1 MPSKTPVHTTRT
13 AALLVLA
20 MTLAGAAALAQ
31 TPAGPAGAGTAT
43 PSSRGQAL
51 YNTHCI
57 ACHNTQVHWRD
68 AKLAGDWPSLK
79 AQVRRWQAIAA
90 LAWSEA
96 DVVEVTRYLNDSIY
110 RYPQTSDLVGLL
122 AAPR

>member
-1 MPSKTPVHTTRT
+1 MPSKTPVHTTRK

-31 TPAGPAGAGTAT
+31 TPAGPAGAGTAM

-51 YNTHCI
+51 YTTHCI

-68 AKLAGDWPSLK
+68 AKLARDWPSLK
-79 AQVRRWQAIAA
+79 AQVSRWQASAA

-96 DVVEVTRYLNDSIY
+96 DVVEVARYLNDSIY

>member
-1 MPSKTPVHTTRT
+1 MPSKTPVHTTRI

-20 MTLAGAAALAQ
+20 MTLAGAAAMAQ
-31 TPAGPAGAGTAT
+31 TPTGPARAGSAT
-43 PSSRGQAL
+43 PASRGQAL
-51 YNTHCI
+51 YSTHCI

-68 AKLAGDWPSLK
+68 AKLASDWPSLK
-79 AQVRRWQAIAA
+79 AQVLRWQAIAA
-90 LAWSEA
+90 LGWSEA
-96 DVVEVTRYLNDSIY
+96 DVVEVARYLNDSIY

>member
-1 MPSKTPVHTTRT
+1 MPSKTPVHTIRI

-20 MTLAGAAALAQ
+20 MTLAGAATMAQ
-31 TPAGPAGAGTAT
+31 TPAGSAGAGTAT

-51 YNTHCI
+51 YATHCI

-79 AQVRRWQAIAA
+79 AQVSRWQAMAA
-90 LAWSEA
+90 LGWSEA
-96 DVVEVTRYLNDSIY
+96 DVVEVARYLNDSFY

-122 AAPR
+122 AVPR